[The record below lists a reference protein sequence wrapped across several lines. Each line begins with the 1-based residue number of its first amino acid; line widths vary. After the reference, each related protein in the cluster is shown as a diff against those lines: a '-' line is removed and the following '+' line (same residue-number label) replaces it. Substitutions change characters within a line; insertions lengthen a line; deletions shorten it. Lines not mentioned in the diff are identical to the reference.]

1 MSKIRW
7 HCLARYPAYRESLAA
22 HHAEGSISLTF
33 PSPYRLHAPTELA
46 VTDSSVTVGAEAG
59 PA

>member
-7 HCLARYPAYRESLAA
+7 HCLARYPAYRESLAV
-22 HHAEGSISLTF
+22 HHTEGSISLTV

-46 VTDSSVTVGAEAG
+46 VTDSSVTIGGEA
-59 PA
+59 ASA